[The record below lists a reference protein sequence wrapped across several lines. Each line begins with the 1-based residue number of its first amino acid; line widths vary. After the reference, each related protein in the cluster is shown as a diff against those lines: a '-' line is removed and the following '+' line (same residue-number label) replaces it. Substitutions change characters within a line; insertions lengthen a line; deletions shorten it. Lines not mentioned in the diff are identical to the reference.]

1 MDTLTMKY
9 IALALLGM
17 LLHILMKIQ
26 ERKDKTQKFSI
37 KTFFADKMNWL
48 RVVLVVISTAT
59 LMLMSDDLTDMFG
72 IQLTDGSPAKS
83 LFSFGAGYLN
93 HSLIRNI
100 LKTFQKRAGIDT
112 E

>member
-1 MDTLTMKY
+1 MKY

-26 ERKDKTQKFSI
+26 ERKDKTQKFSF

-48 RVVLVVISTAT
+48 RVILVIISTAT

>member
-48 RVVLVVISTAT
+48 RVILVIISTAT